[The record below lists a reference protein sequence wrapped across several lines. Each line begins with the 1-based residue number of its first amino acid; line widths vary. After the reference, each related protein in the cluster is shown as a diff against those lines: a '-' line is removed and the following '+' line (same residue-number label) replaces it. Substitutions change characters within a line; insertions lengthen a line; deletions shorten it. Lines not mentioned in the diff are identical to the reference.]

1 MDFSPLKTFSLG
13 GLSRLLLLLALLALD
28 FPALSAGDRLTLQLT
43 QADRLPQRITSAKQ
57 LNARKGDRLNLRS
70 EFGEEYE
77 FRVEAASRSN
87 HGNKVI
93 RGLNETGARLTM
105 VVTSEG
111 RLQGSLRDGARVYR
125 LVQEA
130 GEIVW
135 HYADPYLARP
145 ADAGAARLPLLSK
158 GESSTDLD
166 FGVKRMERTVLKDLS
181 EESIHYPTF
190 ASGTATVDLLFYHEA
205 GMETPEAIA
214 DLVTEIT
221 NQAMIDSQIS
231 LQANV
236 VAVKPL
242 EIDPAVLQEEVLDQM
257 FDAEGPFAD
266 IESDRSFY
274 DADLVV
280 ALRDNIP
287 EEDDACGI
295 APVGVQDGTPYRAA
309 YTTVVQ
315 WLPIDKA
322 PGDTYCSDT
331 TTAHEIGHL
340 LGSTHE
346 RRIAED
352 DEVQAYPF
360 SFGHYREGVFHTI
373 MSYGTEPESA
383 VFSNPQLSSC
393 SGQACGVAA
402 GNPESADNA
411 RGFTQTRFML
421 AGYQSAA
428 VAPELVSDFRIVDG
442 ALSISPDYDGV
453 CERDD
458 GSEGIRTGQAIL
470 NQTPH
475 TIEIRGFSVLNSA
488 GNTQTSSYEPG
499 ELPVD
504 TDTIRTFTLCGVEGE
519 ASPFGTNY
527 VESWVTYYDPT
538 ADKLIESL
546 HLLWDDD
553 YDGTYAE
560 VRTTSSTEGAAAG
573 HTTRQVKTGESLTV
587 NFAAASGYRLLSVD
601 SSCGGSLQGNA
612 FTVQQVVADCLL
624 EPKFEPALA
633 AGETLRLA
641 LEEPVSGSVY
651 SGVGNLRG
659 WSVAS
664 LGVDRIEVWMDGAYE
679 FDAPYGGF
687 RNDVGNVFPDIENSS
702 ASGFS
707 LAWNYNDMSPGE
719 HTITARAYN
728 QSDEFIE
735 SSSTFTVTR
744 FHKPFFGADDEVA
757 LSGAQCAV
765 SDSQISLE
773 DVVMDGQVYDI
784 LLDWRTAAQDFQI
797 IEIR

>member
-1 MDFSPLKTFSLG
+1 MDFSLCDRSAVRRCCLSVFLTICPTFCL
-13 GLSRLLLLLALLALD
+13 
-28 FPALSAGDRLTLQLT
+28 PVMSAGDALTLQLT
-43 QADRLPQRITSAKQ
+43 QTDRLPQTVRSLKQ
-57 LNARKGDRLNLRS
+57 LNARAGDMLSLSS
-70 EFGEEYE
+70 ELGEDFA
-77 FRVEAASRSN
+77 FRVQTSRRSN

-93 RGLNETGARLTM
+93 RGVSEGGGRLTM
-105 VVTSEG
+105 VVTSDG
-111 RLQGSLRDGARVYR
+111 QLQGSLREGGNTYR
-125 LVQEA
+125 LVQE
-130 GEIVW
+130 GDEIVW

-145 ADAGAARLPLLSK
+145 ADRGGVRLERFDKTAPTTELNL
-158 GESSTDLD
+158 DL
-166 FGVKRMERTVLKDLS
+166 KRMERTVLKDLS
-181 EESIHYPTF
+181 DEIVHYPVF
-190 ASGTATVDLLFYHEA
+190 GSGTATLDVLFYYET
-205 GMETPEAIA
+205 GIETPEAIA

-221 NQAMIDSQIS
+221 NQAMTDSEIA
-231 LQANV
+231 LRANV

-242 EIDPAVLQEEVLDQM
+242 EIDPAKLQEEVLEQM
-257 FDAEGPFAD
+257 FEAEAPFTD
-266 IESDRSFY
+266 IESDRAFY

-280 ALRDNIP
+280 ALRENIP

-295 APVGVQDGTPYRAA
+295 APVGVQNGAPYRAA
-309 YTTVVQ
+309 YVTVVQ

-322 PGDTYCSDT
+322 PGDTYCTDT

-383 VFSNPQLSSC
+383 VFSNPKLSSC

-428 VAPELVSDFRIVDG
+428 VAPELVLDFRIVDG
-442 ALSISPDYDGV
+442 ELSINPGYDGV

-458 GSEGIRTGQAIL
+458 GSEGIKTGHAIL

-488 GNTQTSSYEPG
+488 GNTETSTYEPS

-504 TDTIRTFTLCGVEGE
+504 PGAISMVTLCGVAGE
-519 ASPFGTNY
+519 ASLFGTNY
-527 VESWVTYYDPT
+527 VESWVTYYDPR

-560 VRTTSSTEGAAAG
+560 VRTTSSNEGAATG

-587 NFAAASGYRLLSVD
+587 NFAAASGYRLLRVE

-612 FTVQQVVADCLL
+612 FTVQQVIADCLL

-633 AGETLRLA
+633 VGETLRLA
-641 LEEPVSGSVY
+641 LEEPVAGSVY

-664 LGVDRIEVWMDGAYE
+664 SGVDRIEVWMDGAYA

-719 HTITARAYN
+719 HTITARAYS
-728 QSDEFIE
+728 QSGEFLD

-744 FHKPFFGADDEVA
+744 FHKPFFGADDEVE